1 MQDLRASNQSEKD
14 VDSSVHV
21 VTNAQ
26 GLGRHREK
34 QDDVEMP
41 QVVSIMQPILR
52 FLQLLCENHNRDL
65 QVWIA
70 SFILDYT

>member
-65 QVWIA
+65 QV
-70 SFILDYT
+70 